1 MKKVKASRLAAIV
14 GAYLGIISM
23 ANAASIIPGGSF
35 LSHGEMVVTS
45 PSSFGAQVTCKVTV
59 VGDVQ
64 GEIAAISQFSV
75 SGGPMCSMIKMKSVP
90 LPGLVWKVHGP
101 INGTMSNFGFSTSF
115 PVNNCG
121 PNTISVWWNSQ
132 ESALRASGQSL
143 SGGSC
148 SLISLNLDLP
158 SFSVLL

>member
-1 MKKVKASRLAAIV
+1 MKEVKGLRLAAIV

-23 ANAASIIPGGSF
+23 ANAASIVPGGSF
-35 LSHGEMVVTS
+35 ISHGEMVVTT
-45 PSSFGAQVTCKVTV
+45 PSSTGALLTCKVTV

-90 LPGLVWKVHGP
+90 LPGLVWKVDGL

-115 PVNNCG
+115 PINNCG
-121 PNTISVWWNSQ
+121 PSSISVLWISQ
-132 ESALRASGQSL
+132 ERALRASSQSL
-143 SGGSC
+143 SGGC
-148 SLISLNLDLP
+148 SLISLKLDLP
-158 SFSVLL
+158 SLNVQ